1 MANYIKLLETM
12 SEYEAFINS
21 DEFVKPNVSHINE
34 IGGLFFNKKNIE
46 GSPNLVAI
54 YNVTDTSRESTLAGQ
69 YSWKYI
75 ESVIID
81 GKVEDD
87 IYYQFDTTG
96 EHTVEFVLADKEF
109 IDGDFFNNV
118 YPNHIVKVEVP
129 SSITKINRSGFI
141 IALKELKE
149 VIFHSMTAP
158 VITGG
163 TLLYPPMYDASPTG
177 VLKYPKGADY
187 SEIIAT
193 LPEGWTAVE
202 F

>member
-1 MANYIKLLETM
+1 MADYIKLLETM
-12 SEYEAFINS
+12 SDYEAFINS
-21 DEFVKPNVSHINE
+21 EEFVKPNISYINE
-34 IGGLFFNKKNIE
+34 NGGLFFNKKNIE

-54 YNVTDTSRESTLAGQ
+54 YNVTDISRESTLAGQ

-75 ESVIID
+75 ESIIID
-81 GKVEDD
+81 GLVEDD

-96 EHTVEFVLADKEF
+96 EHTVEFVLSDKEF
-109 IDGDFFNNV
+109 IDFDFFNNV
-118 YPNHIVKVEVP
+118 WPNDIVKVEIP
-129 SSITKINRSGFI
+129 SSITKINATGFVV
-141 IALKELKE
+141 ALRGIKE

-158 VITGG
+158 VITDGPLLNPSMYGG
-163 TLLYPPMYDASPTG
+163 SPTG

>member
-1 MANYIKLLETM
+1 MKSYINFFELM
-12 SEYEAFINS
+12 SEYESYKNGQDFIL
-21 DEFVKPNVSHINE
+21 PNVNFISENNK
-34 IGGLFFNKKNIE
+34 LYFNPNAKPA
-46 GSPNLVAI
+46 SPNLVAI

-75 ESVIID
+75 ESIIID
-81 GKVEDD
+81 GIVEDD

-96 EHTVEFVLADKEF
+96 EHTVEFVLSDKEF
-109 IDGDFFNNV
+109 IDFDFFNNV
-118 YPNHIVKVEVP
+118 WPNDIVKVEIP
-129 SSITKINRSGFI
+129 SSITKINATGFVV
-141 IALKELKE
+141 ALRGIKE

-158 VITGG
+158 VITNGPLLNPSMYGG
-163 TLLYPPMYDASPTG
+163 SPTG